1 LATEIVVREVHF
13 CEPPEVTNSRRYL
26 PGEVI
31 TGHVKTGKHRER
43 ADARRDRTR
52 QIGVVTEIEA
62 GKVRE
67 GLELQGVQLSGK
79 VGTPE

>member
-1 LATEIVVREVHF
+1 
-13 CEPPEVTNSRRYL
+13 
-26 PGEVI
+26 VI